1 MVFYCFFTNYCED
14 EECFFEIEYSSETE
28 NYNEIILRIA
38 NNVIDI
44 GINIDEFFVL
54 LFVWFVLI
62 GIVIVL
68 VYLHW
73 LFFIFIQFTVNTH
86 NNYNTI

>member
-1 MVFYCFFTNYCED
+1 MN
-14 EECFFEIEYSSETE
+14 SRA
-28 NYNEIILRIA
+28 NYNEIILRRIA
-38 NNVIDI
+38 NNVID
-44 GINIDEFFVL
+44 INIDEFFVL

-86 NNYNTI
+86 NNYNIQYIKNMNLYY